1 MRYIFSV
8 LVITLLVTTGLG
20 CGGPKKN
27 LPTVQP
33 TWEVYE
39 SEEFNFAF
47 QYPGKYI
54 FNNKEADDT
63 VYYLSSEMRLLFSIY
78 DPTVAESAEQLM
90 YAFFVQ
96 GMTLDQF
103 KEVTANGYGGVEGT
117 GEFIREEQI
126 NQGDILLTVLENTT
140 AMNQATK
147 TNYVQV
153 REDGLIIFS
162 PFVNQET
169 YWEEMMETLRELE

>member
-1 MRYIFSV
+1 MRYILSV
-8 LVITLLVTTGLG
+8 LVLTLLVVTGFG
-20 CGGPKKN
+20 CGGLKKD

-47 QYPGKYI
+47 QYPGKYT

-63 VYYLSSEMRLLFSIY
+63 VFYLSSEMRLLFSIY

-90 YAFFVQ
+90 YAFFAQ

-117 GEFIREEQI
+117 GQFVREEQI
-126 NQGDILLTVLENTT
+126 NQGGIMLTVLENTT
-140 AMNQATK
+140 AMSETTK
-147 TNYVQV
+147 TNYIQV

-162 PFVNQET
+162 PFVSQEV
-169 YWEEMMETLRELE
+169 YWEEIMETLRELE

>member
-1 MRYIFSV
+1 MRYILSV
-8 LVITLLVTTGLG
+8 LVLTLLVTTGLG

-33 TWEVYE
+33 TWEIFE

-47 QYPGKYI
+47 QYPGKYT
-54 FNNKEADDT
+54 FNNKEADDNI
-63 VYYLSSEMRLLFSIY
+63 YYLSAEMRLLFSIY

-90 YAFFVQ
+90 YAFFAQ

-103 KEVTANGYGGVEGT
+103 KEVTASGYGGVEGT
-117 GEFIREEQI
+117 GQIVLEEQI
-126 NQGDILLTVLENTT
+126 NQGGIILTALENTT
-140 AMNQATK
+140 AMGEVTK
-147 TNYVQV
+147 TNYIQE

-162 PFVNQET
+162 PFVNQEV
-169 YWEEMMETLRELE
+169 YWEEIMETLRELD